1 MSDVLVPDWEF
12 VWACCVMSGNEEE
25 EFRKMAEIADAI
37 NDILRADDNMRADEL
52 TDDELTD
59 DELAEDKLAENN
71 SPQDNKSDSGAVA
84 NGVISNFAD
93 AVAATDG
100 LPEPSD
106 AAPGGTPDNAAT
118 DKGLE
123 AAIAAELAQDEP
135 NGMAAVVE
143 GENTDTENTHTE
155 NTEAESA
162 ARSLD
167 STDLAIL
174 SLRMRDTLAE
184 LKNEHGDNLEATE
197 ALMSRMEGARDM
209 LLEELDA
216 TFQSLEKKI
225 AARKSVIN
233 QEIDRIYQEI
243 ATTRSEMELMAARFQ
258 QNTAKTHESYNEI
271 FLEERKRV
279 ERYREF
285 LTFMLRERK

>member
-1 MSDVLVPDWEF
+1 
-12 VWACCVMSGNEEE
+12 
-25 EFRKMAEIADAI
+25 
-37 NDILRADDNMRADEL
+37 
-52 TDDELTD
+52 
-59 DELAEDKLAENN
+59 
-71 SPQDNKSDSGAVA
+71 
-84 NGVISNFAD
+84 
-93 AVAATDG
+93 
-100 LPEPSD
+100 
-106 AAPGGTPDNAAT
+106 
-118 DKGLE
+118 
-123 AAIAAELAQDEP
+123 
-135 NGMAAVVE
+135 MAAVVE
-143 GENTDTENTHTE
+143 GENTDTE

>member
-1 MSDVLVPDWEF
+1 MSDVLVPEWKS

-37 NDILRADDNMRADEL
+37 NDILRADDDL
-52 TDDELTD
+52 
-59 DELAEDKLAENN
+59 
-71 SPQDNKSDSGAVA
+71 PSGADDPSLDTREENSEDNHAGA

-93 AVAATDG
+93 AVSPTDT
-100 LPEPSD
+100 LPED
-106 AAPGGTPDNAAT
+106 TDTDTDTTA

-123 AAIAAELAQDEP
+123 AAIAAELAHDAPIKNESSQ
-135 NGMAAVVE
+135 
-143 GENTDTENTHTE
+143 TEDPQS
-155 NTEAESA
+155 ESA
-162 ARSLD
+162 DRALD
-167 STDLAIL
+167 NTDLAIL

-197 ALMSRMEGARDM
+197 ALISRMQGSRDI

-216 TFQSLEKKI
+216 IFQSLEKKI

-258 QNTAKTHESYNEI
+258 QNTTEAHENYNEI